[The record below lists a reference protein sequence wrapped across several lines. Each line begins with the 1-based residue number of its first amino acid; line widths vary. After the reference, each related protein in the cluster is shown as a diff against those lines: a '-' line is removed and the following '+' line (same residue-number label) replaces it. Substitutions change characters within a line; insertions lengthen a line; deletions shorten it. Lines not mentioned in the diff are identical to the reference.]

1 MFDLGLR
8 ADVFDLYGATWSVK
22 STRRHLV
29 FGLTIRIPLINLL
42 TLLLFYFNYP
52 HFFFFNITCSFS
64 IFFNCNII
72 FKIINK

>member
-52 HFFFFNITCSFS
+52 HFFLISRVLLVFFLIV
-64 IFFNCNII
+64 I
-72 FKIINK
+72 